1 MHRFFVGGRLLRSLR
16 GFSHPLP
23 DPPPLRRGGGFKL
36 QTAPRACLQF
46 VLRAVTTRVAAIF
59 RPHPNPSPKGTGT
72 ARAAREGLILLNC
85 KQPPGRCG
93 RRERRAFYSHPPQV
107 SGKARR
113 NRRHH
118 PDCAPRR
125 TIYGGFC
132 VRIAIAI
139 HRKPHTVLRRLTGH
153 PKKWR
158 SHFLGKPAPY
168 NRVLS
173 SATRLV

>member
-118 PDCAPRR
+118 PDCAPGR
-125 TIYGGFC
+125 TLWRYMPDLRLRFYGFLSPCGGGVSCAPPPPRLPSGGF
-132 VRIAIAI
+132 
-139 HRKPHTVLRRLTGH
+139 
-153 PKKWR
+153 
-158 SHFLGKPAPY
+158 
-168 NRVLS
+168 
-173 SATRLV
+173 